1 MTGERCHMAIGL
13 QSSGKSTYAAAL
25 WYVVDAGEV
34 PTVLLKGKHI
44 GDHRYLEVLAK
55 RWEDG
60 WRVPRTKT
68 LQHENMTMNL
78 KDPKD
83 GVEIALT
90 FADLSG
96 ETFEKAFATRSLSS
110 TAASA
115 FDGVENLMLFV
126 SANDPRDDLTM
137 IDLAIELEEDVDEEE
152 IDEDGAEEKP
162 FNPASTPRQVQIVDF
177 LDSIQQP
184 PLCVRVERIAVIVS
198 AWDKGPE
205 HNDPPR
211 WLRETMG
218 LLDQYLRNNG
228 IEVRVYGVSAQG
240 GDLPDKDNPPA
251 ADDSEGL
258 KDQKRLLSL
267 TKASERVEVVGHGAG
282 KHDLTHPVRWLS
294 GLERE

>member
-1 MTGERCHMAIGL
+1 MAGERYHMAVGL

-25 WYVVDAGEV
+25 WYVVDAREA
-34 PTVLLKGKHI
+34 PTVLVKGKHI
-44 GDHRYLEVLAK
+44 GDHRYLETLAK
-55 RWEDG
+55 RWEEG
-60 WRVPRTKT
+60 WQVPRTKT
-68 LQHENMTMNL
+68 LQHENVTMNL

-83 GVEIALT
+83 GSEIALR

-96 ETFEKAFATRSLSS
+96 ETFEKAFVTRSLSP

-115 FDGVENLMLFV
+115 FDGIENLMLFV

-137 IDLAIELEEDVDEEE
+137 IDLAIELEEDVDEDV

-162 FNPASTPRQVQIVDF
+162 FDPASTPRQVQIVDF
-177 LDSIQQP
+177 LDSIRQP
-184 PLCVRVERIAVIVS
+184 PLSVRVERIVVVVS

-205 HNDPPR
+205 HNDPLR

-218 LLDQYLRNNG
+218 LLDQYLRNSG

-251 ADDSEGL
+251 VNDPEGL

-267 TKASERVEVVGHGAG
+267 AKASERIEVVGHGAG
-282 KHDLTHPVRWLS
+282 KHDLTHPIRWLS
-294 GLERE
+294 GLEVE